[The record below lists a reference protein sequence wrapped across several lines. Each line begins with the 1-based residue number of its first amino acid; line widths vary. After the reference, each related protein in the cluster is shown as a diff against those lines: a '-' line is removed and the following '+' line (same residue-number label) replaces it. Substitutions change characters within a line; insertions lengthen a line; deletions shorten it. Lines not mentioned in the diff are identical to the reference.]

1 MSTTAFTNDKQRYIC
16 VHGHFYQPPREN
28 PWLEAIDSQDS
39 AAPYHD
45 WNARI
50 THECY
55 AANGS
60 SRILND
66 EKKIM
71 RIVNNYSRMSF
82 NFGPT
87 LLGWMEKSA
96 QLSYR
101 RVLDADRA
109 SQDRFGGHG
118 SALAQVYNHII
129 MPLAET
135 RDRITQIR
143 WGIADFEYRFHRR
156 PEGMWLAETAVD
168 LETLDLLAQHGILFT
183 ILAPHQCARI
193 REIPLESDDE
203 LIPWLETPHATVDP
217 TQPYLVRTH
226 DDRSIAV
233 FFYDGPI
240 SRAVAFEGLL
250 NDGRDFANRLLG
262 GFRHDDDRAQLVHIA
277 TDGESYGHHHK
288 HGDMAL
294 AYALDWIER
303 NSGARLVNYGQFL
316 EQFPPSYEAEI
327 YESTSWSCSHGI
339 ERWRADCGC
348 GTGGAAG
355 WNQRW
360 RAPLRSS
367 LDWLRDAVRPL
378 WDQAAATL
386 LRDPVAARDAYIR
399 VILDRTPALQLMFF
413 NDHAANPPDA
423 KSRTRIL
430 RLMEM
435 ERHLQLMVTSCGWF
449 FDDLEG
455 IETVQIIAYAG
466 RVLQLARELFGSG
479 GEELESQFLTRLS
492 EARGN
497 RAGQPN
503 GADIYRQTMATQ
515 KIGIE
520 QVGAHYA
527 VVSLFEDQP
536 EKKADYCYDVWRNS
550 GYVLPTS
557 RGRFAHGQASICS
570 RITLECEDLDFA
582 ALHLGDQNLLA
593 AVRRAEPRQANT
605 FEQFTEEVRAAVAQ
619 EDFRKA
625 TRLFRRE
632 FGAAG
637 DSLRPMSRDDQ
648 KRILKLL
655 LDSTLAGIETSL
667 STIYEDHRSLL
678 HYLSVTGM
686 PKPQALMLAAQFSL
700 NADLRHALSS
710 EPFEATRVRQL
721 LSQAM
726 ADQVALDAAS
736 LGYVAS
742 QRMLRAMQEL
752 QQRPESRELEA
763 ALEVMDVL
771 RELPFEVDLWETQNR
786 WYRISQESLPLRTMD
801 PRWNRLFRE
810 LGTKLDIEVDQLRVD
825 N

>member
-1 MSTTAFTNDKQRYIC
+1 MNVVAPAVEGSRFIC

-28 PWLEAIDSQDS
+28 PWLEAIDIQES

-60 SRILND
+60 SRILNA

-96 QLSYR
+96 QLSYQ
-101 RVLDADRA
+101 RVLNADRA

-118 SALAQVYNHII
+118 SAIAQVYNHVI

-183 ILAPHQCARI
+183 ILAPHQCARVRKI
-193 REIPLESDDE
+193 PAEDNSEISA
-203 LIPWLETPHATVDP
+203 WRETPHATVDT
-217 TQPYLVRTH
+217 TQPYRIRTRAG
-226 DDRSIAV
+226 RSIAV
-233 FFYDGPI
+233 FFYDGPV

-250 NDGRDFANRLLG
+250 NDGRHFANRLLG
-262 GFRHDDDRAQLVHIA
+262 AFRENDRPAQLVHIA
-277 TDGESYGHHHK
+277 TDGESYGHHHR

-294 AYALDWIER
+294 AAALDWIEH
-303 NSGARLVNYGQFL
+303 NSDVRLANYGQFL
-316 EQFPPSYEAEI
+316 ENFPPTQEAEI
-327 YESTSWSCSHGI
+327 HEHTSWSCSHGI
-339 ERWRADCGC
+339 ERWRSDCGC
-348 GTGGAAG
+348 GTVPG

-360 RAPLRSS
+360 RTSLRSS

-378 WDQAAATL
+378 WDETAAEVL
-386 LRDPVAARDAYIR
+386 QDPGVARDGYID
-399 VILDRTPALQLMFF
+399 VVLDRTPGSQRLFF
-413 NDHAANPPDA
+413 DRFADHSLDA
-423 KSRTRIL
+423 KSRTKIL
-430 RLMEM
+430 RLMEL

-449 FDDLEG
+449 FEDLAG

-466 RVLQLARELFGSG
+466 RVLQLAEELFGG
-479 GEELESQFLTRLS
+479 AGAALEAEFLRRLA
-492 EARGN
+492 EARSN
-497 RAGQPN
+497 RPGRPT
-503 GADIYRQTMATQ
+503 GAEIYREAMAAQ

-527 VVSLFEDQP
+527 VASLFEDQP
-536 EKKADYCYDVWRNS
+536 EKKAHYCYDIWRNS
-550 GYVLPTS
+550 GYVLPTT

-570 RITLECEDLDFA
+570 QITLECEDLDFA

-593 AVRRAEPRQANT
+593 AVRRAEPLQAGK
-605 FEQFTEEVRAAVAQ
+605 FEKFADEVRGAVAQ
-619 EDFRKA
+619 DDFRKA

-632 FGAAG
+632 FGSAG
-637 DSLRPMSRDDQ
+637 DSLRPMFRDDQ
-648 KRILKLL
+648 QRVLKLL

-667 STIYEDHRSLL
+667 RTIYEDHLSLM

-686 PKPQALMLAAQFSL
+686 PKPQALVLAAQFSL
-700 NADLRHALSS
+700 NADLRQSFSAD
-710 EPFEATRVRQL
+710 PFNTTRVRQL
-721 LSQAM
+721 LAQAQ
-726 ADQVALDAAS
+726 ADQVALDSDS
-736 LGYVAS
+736 LGYAAS
-742 QRMLRAMQEL
+742 QRMLRAMEQL
-752 QQRPESRELEA
+752 QQQPEREQLEA
-763 ALEVMDVL
+763 AIEIIDVL

-786 WYRISQESLPLRTMD
+786 WYHISQDRSSAVTVD
-801 PRWNRLFRE
+801 PGWSRMFRGLGNRLE
-810 LGTKLDIEVDQLRVD
+810 IAVDQLTVD